1 LAKEEAPVMANIYKG
16 KKIEEG
22 KEKML
27 VLGGVKN

>member
-1 LAKEEAPVMANIYKG
+1 MANIYKG

-22 KEKML
+22 KEKMF